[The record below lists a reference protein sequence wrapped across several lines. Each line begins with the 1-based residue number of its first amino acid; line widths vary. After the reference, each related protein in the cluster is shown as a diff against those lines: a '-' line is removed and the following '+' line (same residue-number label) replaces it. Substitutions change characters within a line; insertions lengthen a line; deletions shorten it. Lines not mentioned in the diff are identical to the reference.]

1 MTQTEEHPESNVVR
15 LESRLSTAERCG
27 VPPVFVD
34 LLAAVLKSYAPLHKY
49 GEWGKMLLAV
59 GMTMRRLRDA
69 RPLHEWFPI
78 GDALACRASALLNFM
93 TDRDWPEAAT
103 INVLHG
109 DDPAPIRAAARAP
122 LKKGEGLLDCRFE
135 PATFLPILE
144 EERGESAP
152 AQPAA

>member
-1 MTQTEEHPESNVVR
+1 MTQAEEPSTSNIVD
-15 LESRLSTAERCG
+15 LTPRLSTTARDQI
-27 VPPVFVD
+27 PPMFVD

-78 GDALACRASALLNFM
+78 GEALSCRASALLNFM
-93 TDRDWPEAAT
+93 TDRDWPEAT
-103 INVLHG
+103 TMSVLQG
-109 DDPAPIRAAARAP
+109 DDSAPIRAAARAP
-122 LKKGEGLLDCRFE
+122 LRKGKGLLDCRFE
-135 PATFLPILE
+135 PVTFLPILE

-152 AQPAA
+152 SQPAA